1 MPSFS
6 ESFGRWRR
14 ERASQ
19 LPPVAV
25 GFLVLAASAW
35 VGFQARSVAADLA
48 RKNAGWQQ
56 TAAQLA
62 TLQQQFRVPT
72 SFESASLISESA
84 RMGALGVAAS
94 DRVSLMEYLAGLADA
109 SALTEVRVNFKAR
122 TDSAFI
128 PPRVIG
134 SEPIN
139 PAAYSVTLD
148 FTGSFAGLVQFVS
161 SLPPS
166 VSVSRVGA
174 ARNGGHTAYHVLLSV
189 YELPNGTSGG

>member
-6 ESFGRWRR
+6 ESIGRWRR
-14 ERASQ
+14 ERARH
-19 LPPVAV
+19 LPPLAV
-25 GFLVLAASAW
+25 GVFVLASSAW
-35 VGFQARSVAADLA
+35 VGFQARSVAGDLA
-48 RKNAGWQQ
+48 RKNTGWQQ
-56 TAAQLA
+56 TATQLA
-62 TLQQQFRVPT
+62 TIQQQFRVP
-72 SFESASLISESA
+72 SSVESASLISESA
-84 RMGALGVAAS
+84 RIGALGVAAA

-109 SALTEVRVNFKAR
+109 SALTEVRVNFRAGP
-122 TDSAFI
+122 DSVFI
-128 PPRVIG
+128 PSRVIG
-134 SEPIN
+134 SDPIN

-189 YELPNGTSGG
+189 YELPNGPNGG